1 MSQHFGIDASVLT
14 YEDYRNAPDDQRYE
28 LLDGALVVL
37 PTPNIAHQRGLGDLS
52 FALHDF
58 VREKRV
64 GAAFLRVAVVLSD
77 TNVVEPDIAFVSSS
91 RMDIVETDNIRGAP
105 DLVVEIV
112 SPNNPERDLV
122 RKRDIYARHGVGE
135 YWIVDPEARSI
146 RVMALEGNGYRMAGE
161 YGERDVLESG
171 ALEGIE
177 LEVGGAFSAPTP
189 ESGQGAQALGWRGGA
204 SGV

>member
-1 MSQHFGIDASVLT
+1 MSRVRGVETANVNATILT
-14 YEDYRNAPDDQRYE
+14 YEDYRNTPDDQRYE

-37 PTPNIAHQRGLGDLS
+37 PTPNIAHQRVLGDLS

-77 TNVVEPDIAFVSSS
+77 TNVVEPDITFVSES

-105 DLVVEIV
+105 DLVVEII
-112 SPNNPERDLV
+112 SPSNPERDVV

-135 YWIVDPEARSI
+135 YWIADPDARSI
-146 RVMALEGNGYRMAGE
+146 RVMTLEGSTYSIIGE
-161 YGERDVLESG
+161 Y
-171 ALEGIE
+171 
-177 LEVGGAFSAPTP
+177 EVGDKLTSPTLKGLRLGVEGVFAAP
-189 ESGQGAQALGWRGGA
+189 
-204 SGV
+204 V

>member
-1 MSQHFGIDASVLT
+1 MSRVRGVETANVNATILT
-14 YEDYRNAPDDQRYE
+14 YEDYRKTPDDQRYE

-37 PTPNIAHQRGLGDLS
+37 PTPNIAQQRVLGDLS

-77 TNVVEPDIAFVSSS
+77 TNVVEPDITFVSES

-105 DLVVEIV
+105 DLVVEII
-112 SPNNPERDLV
+112 SPSNPERDVV

-135 YWIVDPEARSI
+135 YWIADPDARSI
-146 RVMALEGNGYRMAGE
+146 RVMTLEGSTYSIIGE
-161 YGERDVLESG
+161 YGVGDKLTSPILKGLRLG
-171 ALEGIE
+171 
-177 LEVGGAFSAPTP
+177 VGGVFAAP
-189 ESGQGAQALGWRGGA
+189 
-204 SGV
+204 V